1 MISFDISQCHQT
13 IDAEYDF
20 IVVGAGSAGAVI
32 ANRLTEVSDWKVLL
46 LEAGGEEPIVAQI
59 PGLAAD
65 LQMTNMDWQFETT
78 TQPGRACLAMNN
90 QK

>member
-1 MISFDISQCHQT
+1 M

-20 IVVGAGSAGAVI
+20 IIVGAGSAGAVI

-46 LEAGGEEPIVAQI
+46 LEAGGEEPISAQI
-59 PGLAAD
+59 PALAAG
-65 LQMTNMDWQFETT
+65 LQQTNIDWQFETT